1 MVILRST
8 AQPTKSKCYAPF
20 SLFDQEVRML
30 STKAVVTELHFHFI
44 EEAPDIVV
52 EGARLPSI
60 LRLASCLSS

>member
-1 MVILRST
+1 MVNLSST
-8 AQPTKSKCYAPF
+8 AQPTKSKCYAPLSHF
-20 SLFDQEVRML
+20 YQKFRML
-30 STKAVVTELHFHFI
+30 STKAVITEMHFHFI

>member
-1 MVILRST
+1 MVHLIST
-8 AQPTKSKCYAPF
+8 AKPTKSKCYAPRSHF
-20 SLFDQEVRML
+20 NQEVRML
-30 STKAVVTELHFHFI
+30 STKAVVTDFHVHFI